1 MRGGFGG
8 GMASGG
14 HGSAGAQSTQQNA
27 QQQGTNTGNA
37 VDRYGN
43 PVQCHA
49 CGEWGHFW
57 RYCEKWLAFM
67 NSGGWKAQEMPSTA
81 ASGYHNNLDGGSS
94 GPTAIFQFPQN

>member
-8 GMASGG
+8 GMARGG
-14 HGSAGAQSTQQNA
+14 DGSAGAQSTQQ
-27 QQQGTNTGNA
+27 GTNNGSA

-57 RYCEKWLAFM
+57 RHCEKWLAFM
-67 NSGGWKAQEMPSTA
+67 NSG
-81 ASGYHNNLDGGSS
+81 
-94 GPTAIFQFPQN
+94 